1 MTPSRSFWTR
11 IDRPFVFGF
20 LVTIGGL
27 AAIVLGLAVANLSTV
42 LIYIALAL
50 FAALGLDPTVRFLER
65 RGLSR
70 AISVVVAIL
79 GLVVVAGLV
88 VWMVLPVV
96 IDQVASF
103 VRSVPGMIQEF
114 TRSDIYATLDAQFG
128 DQFQDLVADVQT
140 FLTDPGNIAAIGG
153 GALQV
158 GASIANA
165 ISGIIVVLVL
175 TLYFVATLPSIKSGM
190 LRLAPARDRARAS
203 DITEQITDS
212 VGAYVM
218 GMVVLA
224 FCNAVLAFLL
234 YLFLG
239 LPFPPLMA
247 TVAFCITLIPLVG
260 SVIFWIIGTSLALF
274 TARGKRSVFA
284 VGLVAA
290 AALALSA
297 CSSSNPL
304 DEPSDSGESSGS
316 GDTIVVGSQAYYSN
330 EIIAEIY
337 AQALE
342 AAGFDVEKQLS
353 IGQRDAY
360 MPDVESG
367 DIDVFP
373 EYTGSLLEYI
383 SDDEVDVTS
392 PDDVYAALQEALP
405 ESLTALD
412 FAEATDQDS
421 YTVLK
426 SFAEENDLKTI
437 GDLSKVTS
445 EVTIGAAP
453 EFEQRPYSPAK
464 AKEVYGV
471 DLTFSATGPTTL
483 ESLLAGQIQV
493 ADIYT
498 ADPAFET
505 EEIVALE
512 DPENLIIS
520 SNVVPIVSS
529 DIADDVSDVLN
540 AISAKLTGEELVAL
554 NVLSTVEE
562 QSSADIAKKWLADND
577 LV

>member
-1 MTPSRSFWTR
+1 M
-11 IDRPFVFGF
+11 
-20 LVTIGGL
+20 
-27 AAIVLGLAVANLSTV
+27 
-42 LIYIALAL
+42 
-50 FAALGLDPTVRFLER
+50 
-65 RGLSR
+65 
-70 AISVVVAIL
+70 
-79 GLVVVAGLV
+79 
-88 VWMVLPVV
+88 
-96 IDQVASF
+96 
-103 VRSVPGMIQEF
+103 
-114 TRSDIYATLDAQFG
+114 
-128 DQFQDLVADVQT
+128 
-140 FLTDPGNIAAIGG
+140 
-153 GALQV
+153 
-158 GASIANA
+158 
-165 ISGIIVVLVL
+165 
-175 TLYFVATLPSIKSGM
+175 
-190 LRLAPARDRARAS
+190 
-203 DITEQITDS
+203 
-212 VGAYVM
+212 
-218 GMVVLA
+218 
-224 FCNAVLAFLL
+224 
-234 YLFLG
+234 
-239 LPFPPLMA
+239 
-247 TVAFCITLIPLVG
+247 
-260 SVIFWIIGTSLALF
+260 F

-297 CSSSNPL
+297 CGSSESL
-304 DEPSDSGESSGS
+304 GEPADSGESSGS

-383 SDDEVDVTS
+383 SDDDIDVTS
-392 PDDVYAALQEALP
+392 PDDVYAALQDALP

-426 SFAEENDLKTI
+426 SFAEENGLTTI

-445 EVTIGAAP
+445 QVTIGAAP
-453 EFEQRPYSPAK
+453 EFEQRPYSPAA

-471 DLTFSATGPTTL
+471 DLAFSATGPTTL

>member
-1 MTPSRSFWTR
+1 MCIRDSGSSES
-11 IDRPFVFGF
+11 
-20 LVTIGGL
+20 
-27 AAIVLGLAVANLSTV
+27 LG
-42 LIYIALAL
+42 
-50 FAALGLDPTVRFLER
+50 E
-65 RGLSR
+65 
-70 AISVVVAIL
+70 
-79 GLVVVAGLV
+79 
-88 VWMVLPVV
+88 
-96 IDQVASF
+96 
-103 VRSVPGMIQEF
+103 
-114 TRSDIYATLDAQFG
+114 
-128 DQFQDLVADVQT
+128 
-140 FLTDPGNIAAIGG
+140 
-153 GALQV
+153 
-158 GASIANA
+158 
-165 ISGIIVVLVL
+165 
-175 TLYFVATLPSIKSGM
+175 
-190 LRLAPARDRARAS
+190 PA
-203 DITEQITDS
+203 
-212 VGAYVM
+212 
-218 GMVVLA
+218 
-224 FCNAVLAFLL
+224 
-234 YLFLG
+234 
-239 LPFPPLMA
+239 
-247 TVAFCITLIPLVG
+247 
-260 SVIFWIIGTSLALF
+260 
-274 TARGKRSVFA
+274 
-284 VGLVAA
+284 
-290 AALALSA
+290 
-297 CSSSNPL
+297 
-304 DEPSDSGESSGS
+304 DSGESSGS

-383 SDDEVDVTS
+383 SDDDIDVTS
-392 PDDVYAALQEALP
+392 PDDVYAALQDALP

-426 SFAEENDLKTI
+426 SFAEENGLTTI

-445 EVTIGAAP
+445 QVTIGAAP
-453 EFEQRPYSPAK
+453 EFEQRPYSPAA

-471 DLTFSATGPTTL
+471 DLAFSATGPTTL

-540 AISAKLTGEELVAL
+540 AISAKLTAEELVSL
-554 NVLSTVEE
+554 NVLSTVDQ
-562 QSSADIAKKWLADND
+562 QSSADIAKKWLEDND

>member
-1 MTPSRSFWTR
+1 M
-11 IDRPFVFGF
+11 
-20 LVTIGGL
+20 
-27 AAIVLGLAVANLSTV
+27 
-42 LIYIALAL
+42 
-50 FAALGLDPTVRFLER
+50 
-65 RGLSR
+65 
-70 AISVVVAIL
+70 
-79 GLVVVAGLV
+79 
-88 VWMVLPVV
+88 
-96 IDQVASF
+96 
-103 VRSVPGMIQEF
+103 
-114 TRSDIYATLDAQFG
+114 
-128 DQFQDLVADVQT
+128 
-140 FLTDPGNIAAIGG
+140 
-153 GALQV
+153 
-158 GASIANA
+158 
-165 ISGIIVVLVL
+165 
-175 TLYFVATLPSIKSGM
+175 
-190 LRLAPARDRARAS
+190 
-203 DITEQITDS
+203 
-212 VGAYVM
+212 
-218 GMVVLA
+218 
-224 FCNAVLAFLL
+224 
-234 YLFLG
+234 
-239 LPFPPLMA
+239 
-247 TVAFCITLIPLVG
+247 
-260 SVIFWIIGTSLALF
+260 F

-290 AALALSA
+290 AALALTA
-297 CSSSNPL
+297 CASSNPL

-316 GDTIVVGSQAYYSN
+316 GDTIVIGSQAYYSN

-342 AAGFDVEKQLS
+342 AADVKVDRQFS

-360 MPDVESG
+360 WPDVESG
-367 DIDVFP
+367 DIDIFP
-373 EYTGSLLEYI
+373 EYTGSLLEFI
-383 SDDEVDVTS
+383 SDDEIDVTS
-392 PDDVYAALQEALP
+392 PDDVFAALQDTLP
-405 ESLTALD
+405 EGLTALD
-412 FAEATDQDS
+412 YAEASDQDS

-426 SFAEENDLKTI
+426 SFAEENGLTTI

-445 EVTIGAAP
+445 QVTIGAAP
-453 EFEQRPYSPAK
+453 EFEQRPYSPAA

-554 NVLSTVEE
+554 NVLSTVDQ
-562 QSSADIAKKWLADND
+562 QSSADIAKKWLEDND